1 MREVAHLAQLAG
13 SSLFVV
19 SADGSLVL
27 QIKVLVG
34 VTHLR
39 LGRFNSIVR
48 LISSLLF
55 FRASRVFL
63 PPIVVFIIGSLGL
76 LLGPGLGRDPLL
88 GHQLANLAERQ
99 SALRAR
105 LKVERQRGLLG
116 SLLAGQRHRSEVAG
130 VVHLD
135 AVAVVQR
142 GWVVHV
148 LGLVAVVRVN

>member
-1 MREVAHLAQLAG
+1 
-13 SSLFVV
+13 
-19 SADGSLVL
+19 
-27 QIKVLVG
+27 
-34 VTHLR
+34 
-39 LGRFNSIVR
+39 
-48 LISSLLF
+48 
-55 FRASRVFL
+55 
-63 PPIVVFIIGSLGL
+63 VFIIGSLGL
-76 LLGPGLGRDPLL
+76 LVGPGLGRDPLL

-116 SLLAGQRHRSEVAG
+116 SLLAGQRHRSKVAG